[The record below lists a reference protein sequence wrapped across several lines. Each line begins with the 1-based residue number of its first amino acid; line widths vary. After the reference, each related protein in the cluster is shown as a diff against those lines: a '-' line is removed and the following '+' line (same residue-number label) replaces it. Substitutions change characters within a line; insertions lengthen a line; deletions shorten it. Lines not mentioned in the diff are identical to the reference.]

1 MLISNIL
8 SVPEDKRIVEYYP
21 FMKDISDPAA
31 LEYIKLHVIDNM
43 YSDNYRRFTDVQY
56 KIYSNT
62 SRPCSNA
69 KDKEKR
75 PWGIRKKGNKIV
87 VVCKCDEYD
96 CINIAECRKDLSRE
110 EIKKL
115 AEKKIQEREQDR
127 NIEETQKFKEKPLE
141 GLSELSKKDFP
152 IANNKDSVENSNEY
166 VREKDY
172 NIILTTDQRNKIKE
186 CVKNSESLDFE
197 EVSYRSTNKKSS
209 TGEIEKER
217 PEASENVLASSI
229 ARINLE
235 EEIESDK
242 QTNNKREEP
251 RENRSDFHKKL
262 SAARKITQ
270 EEYLAEDSIGWHL
283 INAGPGTGKTETL
296 ARRVVILLQ
305 DPDIENENILVLC
318 YSRSACQEVRNRIK
332 TYAEK
337 YNLQS
342 NVQNVN
348 IRTLDSFAGWMLH
361 ILKYNQNSE
370 LKIKVARQN
379 RTICDPYARHIVQA
393 TETILNN
400 PELLEDVQYFIVDEI
415 QDLVG
420 YRAEF
425 VLKILTVLADQQ
437 CGVTLLGDFCQ
448 AIYDYQVQNDK
459 TLISSAKFY
468 QILSESFTKLRW
480 EEFSSNF
487 RMPAEKVILL
497 ENIREMLKK
506 GQDFNEFNEIL
517 ESMGIKVGTNID
529 EELATLSGENVA
541 ILTRNNAEA
550 LRISDILSNNSIGH
564 ELSLKRQALG
574 FDKNIA
580 DFFYAYPGKRLNEMR
595 FVETVRLMDNYIDDE
610 EIQYHWQLIK
620 NFMDEDN
627 FEIYDLLKEIKNDHS
642 EANRLF
648 SFQKSTPNVL
658 VMNVHRAKGRE
669 FENVWLLDSLLKK
682 DNFDKNNEEA
692 RITYVALSRSKKD
705 ITSIKIKDKKMWEE
719 YSAHGRYIS
728 WLPPQGKCN
737 KDSKIKTRRRRTKKN
752 GRLDCFE
759 FLPALDI
766 LPEGFSNKEV
776 QEFVRECDNI
786 EEHSLEIILDT
797 SSDSPKY
804 YLADSDNPEKKIAYL
819 SDCFMEDYKIM
830 YTKSAKNQ
838 DNNFEF
844 LPERDYPT
852 RFSGLMANKV
862 VSFIGELPDEN
873 IEVPKYDNLA
883 VWYGLEPIG
892 LIKAH
897 WDDMH

>member
-1 MLISNIL
+1 MGNIKASNLMLISNIL

-31 LEYIKLHVIDNM
+31 LEYIKLNVIDNM
-43 YSDNYRRFTDVQY
+43 YSDNYRRFTDVQH

-75 PWGIRKKGNKIV
+75 PWGIRKKGDKIV

-96 CINIAECRKDLSRE
+96 CIKIAECRKDLSRE

-115 AEKKIQEREQDR
+115 TEKKLQEEKQAC
-127 NIEETQKFKEKPLE
+127 NIEDAQEFKEKPLE
-141 GLSELSKKDFP
+141 WLSRSSKNDFSV
-152 IANNKDSVENSNEY
+152 ANNKDSEENSKEH
-166 VREKDY
+166 VDEKDC
-172 NIILTTDQRNKIKE
+172 NIILTTAQRNKIKE
-186 CVKNSESLDFE
+186 CVKNSESLNFE

-209 TGEIEKER
+209 TSEIEKER
-217 PEASENVLASSI
+217 PE
-229 ARINLE
+229 
-235 EEIESDK
+235 ESDK
-242 QTNNKREEP
+242 QPNNNREEQ
-251 RENRSDFHKKL
+251 RENSGDFHKRL
-262 SAARKITQ
+262 SVARKITQ

-283 INAGPGTGKTETL
+283 INAGPGTGKTEAL

-318 YSRSACQEVRNRIK
+318 YSRAACQEVRNRIM

-337 YNLQS
+337 YNLQRE
-342 NVQNVN
+342 VQNIN

-361 ILKYNQNSE
+361 ILKYNQNNE
-370 LKIKVARQN
+370 LKIQVARQN

-393 TETILNN
+393 TETIVNN

-425 VLKILTVLADQQ
+425 VLKILMVLAGQQ

-459 TLISSAKFY
+459 TLMSSAKFY
-468 QILSESFTKLRW
+468 QRLSENFTKRRW
-480 EEFSSNF
+480 EEFTSKF
-487 RMPAEKVILL
+487 RMSAEKVKFL
-497 ENIREMLKK
+497 ENIRDMLKK
-506 GQDFNEFNEIL
+506 GQDFYGFNGIL
-517 ESMGIKVGTNID
+517 EHMDIISGTNID

-541 ILTRNNAEA
+541 VLTRNNAEA
-550 LRISDILSNNSIGH
+550 LRISDILSNNSIRH
-564 ELSLKRQALG
+564 ELSLKRQGLG
-574 FDKNIA
+574 FDRNIA
-580 DFFYAYPGKRLNEMR
+580 DFFYAYNGKRLNEMR
-595 FVETVRLMDNYIDDE
+595 FRESVRLMNNCIDDE

-620 NFMDEDN
+620 KFMDEDN
-627 FEIYDLLKEIKNDHS
+627 FEIYDLLKAIKNDYT

-648 SFQKSTPNVL
+648 SFRKSKPNVL

-682 DNFDKNNEEA
+682 DNFEKNNEEA

-705 ITSIKIKDKKMWEE
+705 ITSIKIKEKKMWEE
-719 YSAHGRYIS
+719 YNAHGRYIS

-737 KDSKIKTRRRRTKKN
+737 KDSKMKIRRRRTKRN

-759 FLPALDI
+759 FLPVLDI

-776 QEFVRECDNI
+776 QEFIRECDNV

-797 SSDSPKY
+797 SSNTPKY
-804 YLADSDNPEKKIAYL
+804 YLADSDNPERKLAYL

-830 YTKSAKNQ
+830 YTKSARNQ

-862 VSFIGELPDEN
+862 VSFIGELSDEN
-873 IEVPKYDNLA
+873 IDVPEYDNLA
-883 VWYGLEPIG
+883 VWYGLEPVG